1 MANNTSVM
9 LIGRVG
15 SDPVRRGN
23 SQQGICTFRLAS
35 SRGYYDR
42 NTRAWREQPST
53 WVTVKTYRTLAEN
66 VMRSVHK
73 GEPVIVSG
81 SLITESWTD
90 RASGEMRA
98 MNVIEAATVGHD
110 LSRGTADFNRPE
122 TAEKG
127 GGGTRGNVAETN
139 GDGAVPATDAPDGEA
154 AGTTAPAAHT
164 AAAQSVGQ
172 PGGVNTDAQ
181 RAAATDA
188 WGTTAPPAAAASG
201 YAGEAAAGTGAGAP
215 ESTQG
220 APTSGAT
227 AAAAQQSQTSSEF
240 DGDAGGGDAY

>member
-127 GGGTRGNVAETN
+127 GGGTRGNAAETN
-139 GDGAVPATDAPDGEA
+139 GNGDAAAGAPDGDRAGGGA
-154 AGTTAPAAHT
+154 AGTGAQ
-164 AAAQSVGQ
+164 AAAPQSAAQ
-172 PGGVNTDAQ
+172 PGGVDSDAQ

-188 WGTTAPPAAAASG
+188 WGATAPPAAAASG
-201 YAGEAAAGTGAGAP
+201 YAGETAGGAGAGTP
-215 ESTQG
+215 EPAQG
-220 APTSGAT
+220 AQSAAAT
-227 AAAAQQSQTSSEF
+227 ATTAQSQEPSEF
-240 DGDAGGGDAY
+240 DSDAGGGDAY